1 MTYWLSSYTPQ
12 KVSHLISRITFKV
25 FALILGI
32 MILFGCYFFIVS
44 YLDSVKNAENSEFQR
59 IEGIVHTFSPY
70 LEFKLINRSHSLKE
84 SGIYIS
90 ESDQQILSATLYLI
104 NASNNLEHGIS
115 ILIFDDESGK
125 VEIIDQNGRNYANTE
140 NKFLRNLIKNRPNET
155 IKIGLGNDNYS
166 NNIFY
171 AYPARFG
178 SEKKITT
185 YVFADEFIGNH
196 IAAAKSVFYRQAIFS
211 FFVILFIGFLV
222 FRALNRIFKHEVS
235 TQEEM
240 REYVQLAETRNEE
253 LETLSFVLQ
262 KSENLILLA
271 DKNGCI
277 EWLNESYRE
286 KNNYSG
292 DELETFVGR
301 ELAEVS
307 HYPKIKSVIE
317 QATRT
322 KTKVIYEAKSY
333 DLEGR
338 EFWAHTTV
346 TPILNK
352 SGEVERL
359 LFIDTDI
366 TRLKLA
372 EKEIA
377 NLANFTHE
385 HTLPLIRIQSDGL
398 VVYANEASAPIL
410 RQWNTRVNNKIKR
423 KSILDSVN
431 AAMQSNTEKD
441 LNLSVDNR
449 IFKLRFFPVKE
460 KDYVN
465 IYGEDI
471 TELQIAEKEKRT
483 KALKLEQHNLSITD
497 SINYARKIQEAILPD
512 EDHIRQFFKDSFA
525 LSMPKDIVSGDF
537 FWIYEIKPRE
547 EYLLALADCTGHGV
561 PGAMMS
567 IIGHSL
573 LNEIVEVDGCSDP
586 AQILELLNKEVITS
600 LRQKTIEQSVDGMD
614 VSLVKIDLKN
624 EKITFSGAYQ
634 QLYWVNG
641 KLNVFKGDRQPIG
654 GMQHDTNRRFTNHSF
669 HFSKGD
675 SIYLTSDGYQDQFGG
690 SDNKKFL
697 SRRLQN
703 TFLNNHKYSMQAQS
717 YIYSQI
723 FDEWRGENEQID
735 DVSLL
740 GIKF

>member
-1 MTYWLSSYTPQ
+1 
-12 KVSHLISRITFKV
+12 
-25 FALILGI
+25 

-44 YLDSVKNAENSEFQR
+44 YLDSIKNAEKSEFQK

-70 LEFKLINRSHSLKE
+70 FEYELINRSRSLSE
-84 SGIYIS
+84 TGIHLN
-90 ESDQQILSATLYLI
+90 ETDQAVLSATLYLV
-104 NASNNLEHGIS
+104 NSSNNLAHGIS
-115 ILIFDDESGK
+115 ILIFDDETGK
-125 VEIIDQNGRNYANTE
+125 VEIIDQNGRKYAGSD
-140 NKFLRNLIKNRPNET
+140 NKFLRDLIKNRPDET
-155 IKIGLGNDNYS
+155 VKIGLGDNNYS
-166 NNIFY
+166 NYIFF
-171 AYPARFG
+171 AYPVRFG
-178 SEKKITT
+178 FEKNITT
-185 YVFADEFIGNH
+185 YIFSEENIGEE
-196 IAAAKSVFYRQAIFS
+196 IAAAKSVFYKQAIIS
-211 FFVILFIGFLV
+211 IFVILFIGFV
-222 FRALNRIFKHEVS
+222 VHKALDRIFKHEVS
-235 TQEEM
+235 TQQEM
-240 REYVQLAETRNEE
+240 REYINLAEKRNKE

-262 KSENLILLA
+262 KSENIILLV
-271 DKNGCI
+271 DQSGRI

-286 KNNYSG
+286 RNNYSG
-292 DELETFVGR
+292 DELVTFVGR

-317 QATRT
+317 QAVRT
-322 KTKVIYEAKSY
+322 KTKVTYEAKSF
-333 DLEGR
+333 DAEGQ

-352 SGEVERL
+352 SGIVEKL

-385 HTLPLIRIQSDGL
+385 HTLPLIRIQSDG
-398 VVYANEASAPIL
+398 VVLYANEASAPIL
-410 RQWNTRVNNKIKR
+410 HQWNTRVNGKIQKR
-423 KSILDSVN
+423 SIAGSVT
-431 AAMQSNTEKD
+431 AAMESNIEKE

-460 KDYVN
+460 KNYVN

-471 TELQIAEKEKRT
+471 TEMQLAEKEKRS
-483 KALKLEQHNLSITD
+483 KALKIEQHNLNITD

-512 EDHIRQFFKDSFA
+512 EDHIRQYFKDSFA
-525 LSMPKDIVSGDF
+525 LSKPKDIVSGDF
-537 FWIYEIKPRE
+537 FWIYEITPRE

-586 AQILELLNKEVITS
+586 AQILELLNKEVIIS

-624 EKITFSGAYQ
+624 EKVTFSGAFQ
-634 QLYWVNG
+634 QLYFVNG

-654 GMQHDTNRRFTNHSF
+654 GMQHDTNRRFTNHNF

-690 SDNKKFL
+690 SNNKKFL

-703 TFLNNHKYSMQAQS
+703 TFLNNYKYSMQAQS

-723 FDEWRGENEQID
+723 FDEWRGDNEQID

>member
-1 MTYWLSSYTPQ
+1 MVYNIPIQL
-12 KVSHLISRITFKV
+12 SHLISRITFKI
-25 FALILGI
+25 FALIIGL
-32 MILFGCYFFIVS
+32 MILFGSYFFIVS
-44 YLDSVKNAENSEFQR
+44 YLDSVRNAENSEFQR

-70 LEFKLINRSHSLKE
+70 LEYELINRSTSLKDN
-84 SGIYIS
+84 GIYLS
-90 ESDQQILSATLYLI
+90 ESDQETISATLYLV
-104 NASNNLEHGIS
+104 NASNNLTHGIS
-115 ILIFDDESGK
+115 VLVFDDEIGK
-125 VEIIDQNGRNYANTE
+125 VEIIDQSGRKYAGTE
-140 NKFLRNLIKNRPNET
+140 NKFLVNLIKNRPTEPV
-155 IKIGLGNDNYS
+155 KIGLGDNNYS
-166 NNIFY
+166 NNIFF
-171 AYPARFG
+171 AHPVRFG

-185 YVFADEFIGNH
+185 YIFTDEFIGDH
-196 IAAAKSVFYRQAIFS
+196 IAVAKSIFYRQAAIYI
-211 FFVILFIGFLV
+211 VVLFIIGVLV
-222 FRALNRIFKHEVS
+222 FRTLNRIFKHEVS
-235 TQEEM
+235 TQKEM
-240 REYVQLAETRNEE
+240 REYVLLAETRNKE
-253 LETLSFVLQ
+253 LETLSFVLE

-271 DKNGCI
+271 DKNGRI

-286 KNNYSG
+286 RNNYSG

-307 HYPKIKSVIE
+307 HYPKIKSVID
-317 QATRT
+317 QAIRT
-322 KTKVIYEAKSY
+322 KSKVIYEAKSY
-333 DLEGR
+333 DEVGR

-352 SGEVERL
+352 SGDVERL

-377 NLANFTHE
+377 DLANFTHE
-385 HTLPLIRIQSDGL
+385 QTRPLIRIQNDGM
-398 VVYANEASAPIL
+398 VVYANDASATIL
-410 RQWNTRVNNKIKR
+410 RQWNARVNSKIKR
-423 KSILDSVN
+423 KSILVSVLE
-431 AAMQSNTEKD
+431 AMESNTETE

-460 KDYVN
+460 KNYVN

-471 TELQIAEKEKRT
+471 TEMQMAEKEKRSE
-483 KALKLEQHNLSITD
+483 ALKIEQHNLSITD

-537 FWIYEIKPRE
+537 FWIYEITPRE

-600 LRQKTIEQSVDGMD
+600 LRQKTIDQSTDGMD

-624 EKITFSGAYQ
+624 GKITFSGAYQ

-654 GMQHDTNRRFTNHSF
+654 GMQHDTNRKFTNHSF
-669 HFSKGD
+669 YISKGD

-697 SRRLQN
+697 STRLQK

-723 FDEWRGENEQID
+723 FDEWRGDNEQID

>member
-1 MTYWLSSYTPQ
+1 
-12 KVSHLISRITFKV
+12 
-25 FALILGI
+25 
-32 MILFGCYFFIVS
+32 MILFGSYFFIVS
-44 YLDSVKNAENSEFQR
+44 YLDSIKNAENSEFQR
-59 IEGIVHTFSPY
+59 IEGIVHTFAPY
-70 LEFKLINRSHSLKE
+70 LQYELVNRTYSLKE
-84 SGIYIS
+84 SGIYLN
-90 ESDQQILSATLYLI
+90 ESDQQILSSTLYLI
-104 NASNNLEHGIS
+104 NVSNNLTHGIS
-115 ILIFDDESGK
+115 VLLFDDETGK
-125 VEIIDQNGRNYANTE
+125 VEILDQAGRRYAGTE
-140 NKFLRNLIKNRPNET
+140 SKFLLNIIKNRPNEPVT
-155 IKIGLGNDNYS
+155 IGLGNNNYS
-166 NNIFY
+166 NNIFF
-171 AYPARFG
+171 AHPVRFG
-178 SEKKITT
+178 SEKKITIYIFT
-185 YVFADEFIGNH
+185 EEFIGNH
-196 IAAAKSVFYRQAIFS
+196 IAAAKSVFYRQAGVSLLVIF
-211 FFVILFIGFLV
+211 LIGFMGY
-222 FRALNRIFKHEVS
+222 RALKRIFKHEVS
-235 TQEEM
+235 TQQEM

-262 KSENLILLA
+262 KSDNLILLA
-271 DKNGCI
+271 DKNGRI
-277 EWLNESYRE
+277 EWLNESYHER
-286 KNNYSG
+286 NNYSG

-317 QATRT
+317 QAIRT
-322 KTKVIYEAKSY
+322 KTKVTYETKSY
-333 DLEGR
+333 NEDRG

-352 SGEVERL
+352 SGDVERL

-385 HTLPLIRIQSDGL
+385 HTLPLIRVQSDGL
-398 VVYANEASAPIL
+398 VVYANDASATIL
-410 RQWNTRVNNKIKR
+410 RQWSARVNSKIRKR
-423 KSILDSVN
+423 SILNSVIE
-431 AAMQSNTEKD
+431 AMESNTEKE

-449 IFKLRFFPVKE
+449 IFKLRFYPVKE
-460 KDYVN
+460 RNYVN

-471 TELQIAEKEKRT
+471 TEMQLAEKEKIS

-537 FWIYEIKPRE
+537 FWVYEITPRE

-600 LRQKTIEQSVDGMD
+600 LRQKTIDQSVDGMD
-614 VSLVKIDLKN
+614 VSLVKIDLVN
-624 EKITFSGAYQ
+624 EKVTFSGAYQ
-634 QLYWVNG
+634 QLYWLNG

-654 GMQHDTNRRFTNHSF
+654 GMQHDTNRKFTNHSF

-690 SDNKKFL
+690 ASNKKFL

-723 FDEWRGENEQID
+723 FDEWRGNNEQID